1 MEKKESAKDRI
12 LHVASDLFY
21 QEGIRAVGIDRIIAE
36 SEVAKASF
44 YRNFAT
50 KDDLVVA
57 FIEERHAKSMERFTE
72 ARTRFPNAP
81 NEQLRYLFTN
91 MAARMKQPDFR
102 GCPYM
107 NTVVEFP
114 NPEHPGHHAAV
125 ACRQESWALIT
136 QIVRETG
143 AKDPDALSAQ
153 LAILYSGALMMAYF
167 QKSNYNMEPFYNAV
181 MLMIKDKVPDF
192 AVVNS

>member
-1 MEKKESAKDRI
+1 MKKKGSAKNRI
-12 LHVASDLFY
+12 LQVASELFY

-36 SEVAKASF
+36 SDVAKASF

-57 FIEERHAKSMERFTE
+57 YLEQRYAMSMERFSE
-72 ARTRFPNAP
+72 AESRFPNAP

-107 NTVVEFP
+107 NAAVEFP
-114 NPEHPGHHAAV
+114 DPEHPNHHAAV
-125 ACRQESWALIT
+125 ACRQESWTQIT
-136 QIVRETG
+136 QIVRKTG
-143 AKDPDALSAQ
+143 AKDPEALSAQ
-153 LAILYSGALMMAYF
+153 LAILYTGALMMAYI
-167 QKSNYNMEPFYNAV
+167 QKSKYNIEPFNNAV
-181 MLMIKDKVPDF
+181 LLILKEQIPEFEVRNP
-192 AVVNS
+192 